1 MSSTLDMVG
10 VCGTF
15 VNKVQNDAK
24 NLNGATDEQIKAAA
38 AQGAQPSER

>member
-1 MSSTLDMVG
+1 MSATLDMVG

-24 NLNGATDEQIKAAA
+24 NLTGATDDQIKAAA
-38 AQGAQPSER
+38 AQGVQPSQR